1 MRIVVRLCQWLFG
14 AVFVFSGVVKCI
26 DPKGTAIK
34 MGDYLRAM
42 EITGFDNLLLPIS
55 WIACMGELLL
65 GLYVLFGWKRKP
77 VWRISLAVMLCFTG
91 LTLWLALTNAVSDCG
106 CFGDAVILSNW
117 ATFWKNVILLSLLI
131 VMGFGSELMW
141 SPQTAKLESLQPVW
155 GMLLGLV
162 LCWVGTYRLPFI
174 DFRPYRPGVNIQQA
188 MGMNAGVEWEEI
200 YNVIYEKDGRQVEFS
215 LDSLPEEEDGWEFVD
230 QAVHRKPKNPDGAL
244 SEQGQTEPSIKDF
257 FVINGAGEDI
267 TMDFLQDTLY
277 KFVLLSPDLGKIDD
291 SDIPAVQA
299 VYEYARREGYG
310 FSCMTLREDSG
321 LRQWIGRSRPV
332 YPFVYSD
339 ATIIETIGRANPT
352 LLLLKSGTILWKK
365 ALPDV
370 NLKSL
375 CNDKLSEQSYGK
387 IEIIDRKMRFFG
399 LIIFLFA
406 PFILYLLIKTG
417 KLFSTNI
424 TKK

>member
-1 MRIVVRLCQWLFG
+1 M
-14 AVFVFSGVVKCI
+14 FSGLVKCI
-26 DPKGTAIK
+26 DPQGTAIK

-42 EITGFDNLLLPIS
+42 GIAGPDVLLLPIA
-55 WIACMGELLL
+55 WTACIGELLL

-77 VWRISLAVMLCFTG
+77 VWWVSLAVMLFFTG
-91 LTLWLALTNAVSDCG
+91 LTLWLALTDAVSDCG
-106 CFGDAVILSNW
+106 CFGDAVIMSNW
-117 ATFWKNVILLSLLI
+117 ATFWKNIVLLVLLAVI
-131 VMGFGSELMW
+131 GSGRKWMW
-141 SPQTAKLESLQPVW
+141 SPRTAKLESRQLVW
-155 GMLLGLV
+155 GVFVGCI
-162 LCWVGTYRLPFI
+162 LCWMGTCRQPFI

-188 MGMNAGVEWEEI
+188 MGMNAGTEWEEI
-200 YNVIYEKDGRQVEFS
+200 YNVIYEKDGRQVEYS
-215 LDSLPEEEDGWEFVD
+215 LDSLPDEDDGWVFVD
-230 QAVHRKPKNPDGAL
+230 QAVHRRPKNQDGATSGTGL
-244 SEQGQTEPSIKDF
+244 AEPFIKDF

-277 KFVLLSPDLGKIDD
+277 KFVLLSPDLGKIAD
-291 SDIPAVQA
+291 SDIPTIHAVF
-299 VYEYARREGYG
+299 EYARREGYG
-310 FSCMTLREDSG
+310 FTCMTLREESA
-321 LRQWIGRSRPV
+321 LRQWTVRARPG

-352 LLLLKSGTILWKK
+352 LLLIKSGTILWKK
-365 ALPDV
+365 ALPEV

-399 LIIFLFA
+399 LIILLFA

-417 KLFSTNI
+417 KLFSKNI